1 MTTEA
6 PRLYPSMRYR
16 DAPAAIAFLEEAFG
30 FKRREVI
37 ANEDGTIAH
46 AELTL
51 GPSILM
57 LGSDRADPLSGS
69 RAGLGWMY
77 VAVDDPDAHQVRARA
92 AGAEVVVELHDTDY
106 GSRDYAARDL
116 EGNLWYFG
124 TYRPSAER
132 AQAASGVGDP
142 MP

>member
-1 MTTEA
+1 MRSEA

-37 ANEDGTIAH
+37 VNPDGTVAH

-57 LGSDRADPLSGS
+57 LGSDRDDPLSGS
-69 RAGLGWMY
+69 RVGLGWMY
-77 VAVDDPDAHQVRARA
+77 VAVDDPDDHHGRAA
-92 AGAEVVVELHDTDY
+92 EAGAEVVVGLHDTDY

-124 TYRPSAER
+124 TYRPGAER
-132 AQAASGVGDP
+132 AQAASGVGDQVS
-142 MP
+142 

>member
-1 MTTEA
+1 MSTEA

-16 DAPAAIAFLEEAFG
+16 DAPAAISFLEEAFG

-37 ANEDGTIAH
+37 ANDDGTIAH

-57 LGSDRADPLSGS
+57 LGSDRDDPLSGS
-69 RAGLGWMY
+69 RVGLGWMY
-77 VAVDDPDAHQVRARA
+77 VAVDDPDTHLDRARD

-124 TYRPSAER
+124 TYRPSAD
-132 AQAASGVGDP
+132 QARSSSAVGDQVS
-142 MP
+142 

>member
-1 MTTEA
+1 MTDQA

-16 DAPAAIAFLEEAFG
+16 DAPAAMAFLEEAFG
-30 FKRREVI
+30 FRRREVV

-57 LGSDRADPLSGS
+57 LGSDRDDPLSGS
-69 RAGLGWMY
+69 RVGLGWMY
-77 VAVDDPDAHQVRARA
+77 VAVDDPDA
-92 AGAEVVVELHDTDY
+92 EVVVDLHDTDY
-106 GSRDYAARDL
+106 GSRDYAARDP

-124 TYRPSAER
+124 TYRPSAD
-132 AQAASGVGDP
+132 AKAGAASATGDQVS
-142 MP
+142 